1 MSTDLIPRVQDETR
15 THVARVSAGLE
26 FGEVWRMA
34 YQTFVSHKIRFG
46 LTALG
51 MMIGTASLILVVTIA
66 LTGKQF
72 VLHQIQSIGSNMI
85 EAYYEGGAS
94 PGVAR
99 QDFLTIDDIRAVRQM
114 VPAVTFASPMF
125 EVHTTIIAGNKPRD
139 VVVLGVSPDYQRIRK
154 LEILGGRFFDEDDN
168 QSRNKTALLAE
179 KLAEKLYGGQ
189 DAAIGRELRLVSLPF
204 TIVGTFREGVETFGQ
219 TEISDDTIVIPDN
232 VARYFSSNG
241 LIKNAFFSVAQA
253 DEVPN
258 ATEQIRSVLQS
269 RHRPG
274 SVYHVMNLTELLSV
288 AAKAANALTAVLL
301 LVSTV
306 TLVVSGVGIM
316 NIMLATVNARIR
328 EIGVRKAVGATRRE
342 IQRQF
347 LLEAALIAVVGG
359 LLGIVVGLLIP
370 LSLRW
375 GLGLRIPIST
385 WSVIIA
391 IGVSSVIGVV
401 FGTAPATRAA
411 NLDPVEC
418 LHYE

>member
-1 MSTDLIPRVQDETR
+1 MSSNLVAGVQDER
-15 THVARVSAGLE
+15 RPLSAGLE
-26 FGEVWRMA
+26 FGEVWRLA
-34 YQTFVSHKIRFG
+34 YQTFVAHKIRFG

-72 VLHQIQSIGSNMI
+72 VLNQIQSIGANMI
-85 EAYYEGGAS
+85 EAYYEGGAN

-99 QDFLTIDDIRAVRQM
+99 EDFLTLDDIRAVRQR
-114 VPAVTFASPMF
+114 VPAVISASPMF
-125 EVHTTIIAGNKPRD
+125 EVHTTIITGNGKPRD
-139 VVVLGVSPDYQRIRK
+139 VVVLGVSPDYQKIRN
-154 LEILGGRFFDEDDN
+154 LEILGGRFFDEDDDH
-168 QSRNKTALLAE
+168 SRNKTALLNE
-179 KLAEKLYGGQ
+179 KLAEKLYGSQ
-189 DAAIGRELRLVSLPF
+189 DAAVGGELKLVSLPF

-219 TEISDDTIVIPDN
+219 TEISDDTILIPDN
-232 VARYFSSNG
+232 VARYFSSTG

-253 DEVPN
+253 SEVPL

-342 IQRQF
+342 IQHQF
-347 LLEAALIAVVGG
+347 LLEAALIALVGG
-359 LLGIVVGLLIP
+359 LFGIVIGLLIP

-391 IGVSSVIGVV
+391 IGVSSLIGLV
-401 FGTAPATRAA
+401 FGTVPATRAA